1 MKARDLMIPASD
13 CARVAED
20 RTIYDAVV
28 MLEAWRQRSQSEYR
42 PRLVLVYDKDFRIIG
57 SVGHVD
63 MLRALAA
70 GRIAP
75 SAAPPSGS
83 GSPEAAESSSFAGQ
97 TAVWSE
103 ILTHLYEAAHRVRVK
118 DAMVHYQGAQFI
130 DEDAPMEEVLSRLL
144 SGPYAN
150 LVLMSGNTTIGIVR
164 LSDVFSK
171 VCKEIRR
178 SGMK

>member
-1 MKARDLMIPASD
+1 MKARDLMMPASD

-28 MLEAWRQRSQSEYR
+28 MLEAWRQRAQSEYR

-70 GRIAP
+70 GRID
-75 SAAPPSGS
+75 SSGADLTPS
-83 GSPEAAESSSFAGQ
+83 GSPEATPPPSLAGQ
-97 TAVWSE
+97 TAVWGE
-103 ILTHLYEAAHRVRVK
+103 VLTHLYMAAHRVRVK
-118 DAMVHYQGAQFI
+118 DAMHHYQEAEYI
-130 DEDAPMEEVLSRLL
+130 DENAPMEEALSRLL
-144 SGPYAN
+144 SGPYVN
-150 LVLMSGNTTIGIVR
+150 LVLMSGNATIGILR
-164 LSDVFSK
+164 LSDVFSR
-171 VCKEIRR
+171 VCKEIKR